1 LRAGGSSSSS
11 SCGPE
16 CVFTSEL
23 ARLVLDDDDDFDVD
37 GGGAASAAWPKSRTS
52 KLSEAVA
59 PAAAT
64 AAAAAAAAV
73 PLPLPPTPKTR
84 VGLLPGTPGS
94 CRKTRWVCTP
104 VRRTKMALGY
114 PTWETT
120 FVTITCCLFTAPPVR
135 ATHSLTHLLDSS
147 WSVGR

>member
-1 LRAGGSSSSS
+1 MRAGGSSSS

-37 GGGAASAAWPKSRTS
+37 GGGGAASAAWPKSRTS

-64 AAAAAAAAV
+64 TTAAAAV
-73 PLPLPPTPKTR
+73 PLPLPPSPKTR

-104 VRRTKMALGY
+104 VRRTKMA
-114 PTWETT
+114 
-120 FVTITCCLFTAPPVR
+120 
-135 ATHSLTHLLDSS
+135 
-147 WSVGR
+147 